1 MSIPRSDA
9 PSNTR
14 RITKF
19 VRPKRDPDKVAFA
32 KSVYNLLWRPSH
44 GRPQRGDAYGT
55 SLRITCNDFEDHLYG
70 GVTLAVACALNGKAN
85 FLSWD
90 CDEDFPRRLAI
101 YAKVL
106 AARGLEK
113 AAFVTTGSTAERG
126 KVVLALAERIPH
138 ARAVALAK
146 EIQGEVKAD
155 PDFGE
160 VHASKLTPFPSNGAS
175 FCRVLGRKY
184 PDPAPFE
191 RLLDLQGR
199 PADTLGVVPARIT
212 APVPIT
218 SVAITPGGAQNLS
231 AWAQIVIEE
240 PFTGSEPQLLAT
252 QLRLADEA
260 IRVFGEQA
268 ESRFLEWMET
278 IARNSPSASS
288 SVQRQLFRAD
298 AYPKARAYIL
308 RHGRPTLWAPF
319 RRPYTPGVH
328 IRSSGTKKS
337 GINKVSSGW
346 RAYESI
352 ATYALVNHV
361 DPHAIALDYQRIADL
376 CGYVGKEG
384 ARRAVLCAEDCGFL
398 KRLHPGAARTKD
410 RPGTCAL
417 YCLRGEGES
426 LADAIAKGE
435 RSSAYRLRVGGQHA
449 GSQDDDESTAFSAL
463 REAVKVWIDL
473 VAKEILEAASK
484 LLANK

>member
-1 MSIPRSDA
+1 MSIPYSDA
-9 PSNTR
+9 PSNAR

-32 KSVYNLLWRPSH
+32 KSVYNLLCRPTH
-44 GRPQRGDAYGT
+44 GRPQDGDSYGKG
-55 SLRITCNDFEDHLYG
+55 LRITSNDFEDHLFG
-70 GVTLAVACALNGKAN
+70 GVTLAVACAWDNRAN
-85 FLSWD
+85 FLAWD

-101 YAKVL
+101 YARVL
-106 AARGLEK
+106 AARGLEQ

-126 KVVLALAERIPH
+126 KVVLTLCERIPH

-160 VHASKLTPFPSNGAS
+160 VHASKLTAFPSNGAS

-199 PADTLGVVPARIT
+199 PMQFSCVLPARIS
-212 APVPIT
+212 VPAAT
-218 SVAITPGGAQNLS
+218 TPVAITPGAQKLS
-231 AWAQIVIEE
+231 AWSLTVMEE
-240 PFTGSEPQLLAT
+240 PFSGSEPQLVTT

-260 IRVFGEQA
+260 MRVFGEQA

-278 IARNSPSASS
+278 IAKNSPSASS
-288 SVQRQLFRAD
+288 SVRRQLFRAD
-298 AYPKARAYIL
+298 AFPKAKAYIL
-308 RHGRPTLWAPF
+308 KHGRPTLWAPL
-319 RRPYTPGVH
+319 RRPYTPGVR
-328 IRSSGTKKS
+328 IRSSGAKDQVV
-337 GINKVSSGW
+337 NKVSSGW

-361 DPHAIALDYQRIADL
+361 DPHAIGLDYQRIADL

-398 KRLHPGAARTKD
+398 KRLHPGTPRTKGQS
-410 RPGTCAL
+410 GTCTL
-417 YCLRGEGES
+417 FCLRGEGES
-426 LADAIAKGE
+426 LADAVAKGE
-435 RSSAYRLRVGGQHA
+435 RSSAYRLRVGTKHA

-473 VAKEILEAASK
+473 VGKELLEAASK
-484 LLANK
+484 LLASA